1 MHGNTSEGSERT
13 EVTWAPE
20 PSASG
25 SYTQTTKPNHGA
37 YAPDG
42 TPTTSSGYCG
52 EYDRAPKTLNAYT
65 NTPTRIYGR
74 EQHEDQSG
82 GYHTQK
88 CQKTSCI
95 RHHTS
100 RRHDMRMC
108 LQTKPPKRRNPQT
121 CQWKSTTKRRRHRHR
136 RRRCTRQRRHPRNN
150 HATPPST
157 FPLSFPH
164 IATQQRHS
172 LKFQFSF
179 TYSCIQVFSK
189 NPLL

>member
-13 EVTWAPE
+13 EVTQAPE
-20 PSASG
+20 PSASR
-25 SYTQTTKPNHGA
+25 SYTQTTMLNRGA
-37 YAPDG
+37 YALDG
-42 TPTTSSGYCG
+42 TPTTSSGYCD

-65 NTPTRIYGR
+65 NTPTRIYGCK
-74 EQHEDQSG
+74 QHEDQSG

-95 RHHTS
+95 WHHTS
-100 RRHDMRMC
+100 QRHDTRTR
-108 LQTKPPKRRNPQT
+108 LQTKPPKRRNPQM
-121 CQWKSTTKRRRHRHR
+121 CQWKSTTKRHRH
-136 RRRCTRQRRHPRNN
+136 RRCTRQCQDPRNN

-172 LKFQFSF
+172 WKFQFSF